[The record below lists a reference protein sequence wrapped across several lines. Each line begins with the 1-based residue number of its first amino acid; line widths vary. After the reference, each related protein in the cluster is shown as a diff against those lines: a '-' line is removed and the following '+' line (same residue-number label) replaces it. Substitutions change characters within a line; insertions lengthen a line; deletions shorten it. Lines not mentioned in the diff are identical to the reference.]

1 MENEISIIKRFSNNL
16 RIKILTMA
24 LNAGASSAHIGGA
37 LSIVDIISVL
47 FSYKMK
53 LNLKKNENY
62 NERDR
67 FILSKGHACLAY
79 YAAMNEIGQISDE
92 EIKTFEKDNS
102 NLAGHPV
109 KNKNLGIDFSN
120 GSLGMGL
127 SLGIGVAI
135 ASSKKKNPCEIY
147 VILGDGECNEG
158 SVWEAVMAAP
168 KFNLEK
174 LNVIIDRNNYQQTG
188 ANKEILDLG
197 NLSDKFFNFGWDTH
211 QVDGHNLKEI
221 IGYFNNKKLNKKP
234 KMLIANTIKG
244 KGFSFSEDNNN
255 WHHSIITKKI
265 YETAIEEIKKN
276 GNK

>member
-1 MENEISIIKRFSNNL
+1 MKEEILKIKEFSNKL

-47 FSYKMK
+47 FNYKM
-53 LNLKKNENY
+53 NLSFTNNKRH

-79 YAAMNEIGQISDE
+79 YAAMNEIGKISDE
-92 EIKTFEKDNS
+92 ELKTFEKDNS

-109 KNKNLGIDFSN
+109 KNKDLGIDFSN

-135 ASSKKKNPCEIY
+135 ASIKKKNPCEIY
-147 VILGDGECNEG
+147 VVLGDGECNEG
-158 SVWEAVMAAP
+158 SIWEAALAAP
-168 KFNLEK
+168 KFQLEN
-174 LNVIIDRNNYQQTG
+174 LNVIIDKNNFQQTG
-188 ANKEILDLG
+188 SNEEILDLG
-197 NLSDKFFNFGWDTH
+197 NLTDKWLSFGWDTH
-211 QVDGHNLKEI
+211 QIDGHNFEEI
-221 IGYFNNKKLNKKP
+221 IDYFNNKKLNKKP

-244 KGFSFSEDNNN
+244 KGFTFSENNN
-255 WHHSIITKKI
+255 SWHHSIITKKI
-265 YETAIEEIKKN
+265 YENALEEIRKEA
-276 GNK
+276 